1 MARSIDDSG
10 TGPADAEAGTRLSRR
25 RPGRRDD
32 VNPSLIPLL
41 RGTASVDV
49 DAESAIIADAPT
61 EAERMEA
68 EKDGLA
74 PARGIMFGIALS
86 IPIWTVLVLGA
97 VNMFSGVA
105 FDIALSIPVWVVLSL
120 AACHLLD

>member
-1 MARSIDDSG
+1 
-10 TGPADAEAGTRLSRR
+10 
-25 RPGRRDD
+25 
-32 VNPSLIPLL
+32 
-41 RGTASVDV
+41 
-49 DAESAIIADAPT
+49 
-61 EAERMEA
+61 
-68 EKDGLA
+68 
-74 PARGIMFGIALS
+74 MFGIALS